1 MVDRPFRAIGHSSE
15 RQATPATCS
24 GGCIMKISRR
34 DVLTASTTGA
44 MMAITGSDRV
54 ADALAQPVGAK
65 KGFDVVIVGGGSGGA
80 VLAARLS
87 ADAQRRVLLLEAG
100 PNFAPGAYPKVL
112 TDANIVA
119 APDFD
124 WQYHT

>member
-1 MVDRPFRAIGHSSE
+1 
-15 RQATPATCS
+15 
-24 GGCIMKISRR
+24 MKISRR
-34 DVLTASTTGA
+34 DALTASTTGA

-54 ADALAQPVGAK
+54 TDALAQPVGAK
-65 KGFDVVIVGGGSGGA
+65 KGFDVVIVGGGSAGA

-112 TDANIVA
+112 TARISSQLLPSTGATIPMTLTTVSATTFRYPGGASSA
-119 APDFD
+119 AVRR
-124 WQYHT
+124 